1 MKLAASIVRVAIE
14 VAGVFLVLATTAE
27 QFDATE
33 IAALF
38 GIAAIL
44 VTVEACVAFSMWKVP
59 TRAPILAGIAL
70 AASLIGLGW
79 IGCASQPRFRIRTE
93 MIALIEGL
101 RR

>member
-1 MKLAASIVRVAIE
+1 VKLAASIVRVAIE

-44 VTVEACVAFSMWKVP
+44 VTVEACVAFSMWKAP
-59 TRAPILAGIAL
+59 RAPMIAGVAL

>member
-1 MKLAASIVRVAIE
+1 MKFAASAVRVAVEI
-14 VAGVFLVLATTAE
+14 AGVFLVLATTAE

-44 VTVEACVAFSMWKVP
+44 ITVEACVAFTMWRNTPRVP
-59 TRAPILAGIAL
+59 VLAGVAL
-70 AASLIGLGW
+70 AASILGLRW
-79 IGCASQPRFRIRTE
+79 LGCASPPKFEIRTE